1 VKEMLTIQSIVVEA
15 ATFVA
20 TFKVLA
26 QGLLFLV
33 QAEFEVFG
41 PQIFALSGESSW
53 QKQFYTLNG
62 ALASLEEEL
71 QLTLFNKQ
79 HSDAAGQKWLEQCF
93 TADIEVLRKQLHMQ
107 HVSAAMQLVSK
118 KEGVER
124 YSLLCYM
131 VVVEYLDLDIFMD
144 VYLADTD
151 IKVYSYCW
159 SSEDRCW
166 VEPVVVLANWLASTP
181 N

>member
-53 QKQFYTLNG
+53 QKQFYTLSG

-107 HVSAAMQLVSK
+107 HVSASMQLVSK

-124 YSLLCYM
+124 YSFFCYT
-131 VVVEYLDLDIFMD
+131 VVVEYVDLDMHMT
-144 VYLADTD
+144 VYLGQ
-151 IKVYSYCW
+151 INVYSYTW

>member
-41 PQIFALSGESSW
+41 PQVFALSGEGSW
-53 QKQFYTLNG
+53 QKEFYTLSG

-71 QLTLFNKQ
+71 GLAFFNKQ

-93 TADIEVLRKQLHMQ
+93 TADIEVLRKQLHQ
-107 HVSAAMQLVSK
+107 ADVSAALQLLSK
-118 KEGVER
+118 EEGVER
-124 YSLLCYM
+124 YSLFCYT
-131 VVVEYLDLDIFMD
+131 VVVEYLDLDMFLD
-144 VYLADTD
+144 VYLGD
-151 IKVYSYCW
+151 IKVFTYMW
-159 SSEDRCW
+159 GIEDRVW
-166 VEPVVVLANWLASTP
+166 VEPVVILAHWLASTP

>member
-1 VKEMLTIQSIVVEA
+1 MLTIQTITVEA

-33 QAEFEVFG
+33 QAEFEVFA
-41 PQIFALSGESSW
+41 PQVFALSGESSW
-53 QKQFYTLNG
+53 QKEFYTLSA
-62 ALASLEEEL
+62 ALAALEEEV

-79 HSDAAGQKWLEQCF
+79 HSDAAGQKWLERCLA
-93 TADIEVLRKQLHMQ
+93 ADLEVLGKQLHQ
-107 HVSAAMQLVSK
+107 AEVTTALQLISK
-118 KEGVER
+118 EEGVER
-124 YSLLCYM
+124 YSFFCYT
-131 VVVEYLDLDIFMD
+131 VVVEYVDLDMHMS
-144 VYLADTD
+144 VYLGQ
-151 IKVYSYCW
+151 INVYSYTW